1 MKKGLISL
9 LFLLSCGVWDAAAQD
24 LIVKKDGTNVE
35 AKVLEIGEK
44 DIKYKKAS
52 HLDGPTYLVSVA
64 NVVYIRFEDGSTDIF
79 SQEDYDRLAAEA
91 KNPAPQ
97 KQPKRS
103 APSAFAGRYQ
113 PGDYF
118 DENGVRGI
126 VIEVDAEG
134 HGIVMSIA
142 QANLRWCE
150 FKKSDAVRLGLDDQH
165 DGAVNQAAF
174 ARMADEGKVRW
185 EDYPAFKWCRAL
197 GEGWYLPA
205 INEVLRIGHLY
216 NNGRIKF
223 DRNFETVKFFTG
235 KFFQKYNFT
244 PVFYDIETTGLSRN
258 STYLYLIGAVGIE
271 DETWNFYQWMAE
283 NVNEEET
290 ILRIFSQFL
299 QQCDLLISYNGD
311 RFDQPY
317 LEARCEKYGI
327 PSPFTGKQSLD
338 LYLTLKPLKS
348 LLKLSAM
355 KQPCMEEFLGIKDRI
370 YDNGKECIKLYKD
383 FLKKRDAFTADEI
396 LGHNLE
402 DVLGLGRIFD
412 MLGYLCI
419 YDGDY
424 EVTYSEFDG
433 DNLILKLKL

>member
-1 MKKGLISL
+1 M
-9 LFLLSCGVWDAAAQD
+9 
-24 LIVKKDGTNVE
+24 IVKKMPILQGFPD
-35 AKVLEIGEK
+35 
-44 DIKYKKAS
+44 
-52 HLDGPTYLVSVA
+52 
-64 NVVYIRFEDGSTDIF
+64 
-79 SQEDYDRLAAEA
+79 
-91 KNPAPQ
+91 
-97 KQPKRS
+97 
-103 APSAFAGRYQ
+103 
-113 PGDYF
+113 
-118 DENGVRGI
+118 
-126 VIEVDAEG
+126 
-134 HGIVMSIA
+134 
-142 QANLRWCE
+142 
-150 FKKSDAVRLGLDDQH
+150 
-165 DGAVNQAAF
+165 
-174 ARMADEGKVRW
+174 
-185 EDYPAFKWCRAL
+185 
-197 GEGWYLPA
+197 
-205 INEVLRIGHLY
+205 
-216 NNGRIKF
+216 
-223 DRNFETVKFFTG
+223 FETVKFFTG

-283 NVNEEET
+283 NASEEET

-317 LEARCEKYGI
+317 LEARYEKYGI

-433 DNLILKLKL
+433 DNLILKLKLPCTLPQ